1 MSTGYAILMDINGK
15 KIDFSTMP
23 KGYKTHKM
31 ANLKRLEARSSWM
44 VTAVGSAQIQHEGTR
59 YLCDEIQEK
68 AFYVKQMS

>member
-23 KGYKTHKM
+23 KGYKTPKM

-44 VTAVGSAQIQHEGTR
+44 VTAVGSAQI
-59 YLCDEIQEK
+59 
-68 AFYVKQMS
+68 